1 MGDLLNSFG
10 KTRLDLENPLGGEN
24 RSDTSTTFSPN
35 NTGVPTDQANPGAPS
50 RFFQRFTPTET
61 YLQFTKDIPEKS
73 GLLNLGRGQIDPV
86 TEQLRASYTIFDA
99 TNLDIE
105 KERVD
110 GGIPYKTDKD
120 PTVYPITTQGRSS
133 TRGFFPIEGEA
144 ADKFV
149 QTFNPKNTYLDFIK
163 KYI

>member
-1 MGDLLNSFG
+1 MGDLLKSFG

-24 RSDTSTTFSPN
+24 RSDTSTTFSSN
-35 NTGVPTDQANPGAPS
+35 NTGTPTDQANPGPPS
-50 RFFQRFTPTET
+50 RFFQKFTPTET
-61 YLQFTKDIPEKS
+61 YLALTKDLPGKS
-73 GLLNLGRGQIDPV
+73 NLLNLGRTQLDPV
-86 TEQLRASYTIFDA
+86 TELPRGPYTIFDA

-120 PTVYPITTQGRSS
+120 PTVYPITTQGKSS